1 MAGEDIE
8 NFNKKKVKARED
20 NKTSLAKED
29 MRNLQ

>member
-20 NKTSLAKED
+20 IKTYLVKED
-29 MRNLQ
+29 MINLQ